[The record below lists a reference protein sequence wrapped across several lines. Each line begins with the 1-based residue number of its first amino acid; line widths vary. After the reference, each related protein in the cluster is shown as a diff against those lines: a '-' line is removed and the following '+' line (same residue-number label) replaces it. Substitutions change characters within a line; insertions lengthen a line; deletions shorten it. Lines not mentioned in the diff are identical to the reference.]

1 MTQRFYRDTWVEVDL
16 QAIATNVQAISQLY
30 IDRKVNVMAVVKAN
44 GYGHGAIEVARTAL
58 HAGATHLAVA
68 LLDEAIELRQAGI
81 KAPILILG
89 RIRPEDVVVALE
101 YDAMVTVFQLEWL
114 LEAKQHLDEERPI
127 QVHVK
132 LDTGMG
138 RIGIRQKEEA
148 AALFQFIRDHKSF
161 DLNGVYT
168 HFATAD
174 ELDLAY
180 LNEQHSRFVEML
192 GWLTEWG
199 MTMPLIHSGNSAAGM
214 RFPDK
219 TFDLFRLGIS
229 MYGLTPSPEITND
242 LPVSLKQAFTLKSR
256 LVQVK
261 EMPAGEAISYGAT
274 YRTKQREW
282 IGTIPI
288 GYADGWLRYHSTN
301 GGEVLVN
308 GERAPFVGRICM
320 DQCMI
325 RLPGPVEVG
334 TVVTLIGVD
343 GDDEITMDEVA
354 ARLGTIN
361 YEIPCVISQRVP
373 RIYQGIRN
381 VKKN

>member
-1 MTQRFYRDTWVEVDL
+1 MTRRFYRDTWAEIDL
-16 QAIATNVQAISQLY
+16 HAIATNVREVSKLY
-30 IDRKVNVMAVVKAN
+30 DNKNVRIMAVVKAN

-58 HAGATHLAVA
+58 SAGATHLAVA
-68 LLDEAIELRQAGI
+68 LLDEAIELREAEI
-81 KAPILILG
+81 TEPILVLG
-89 RIRPEDVVVALE
+89 RIRPEDVAIAVEFNV
-101 YDAMVTVFQLEWL
+101 MVTVFQLEWL
-114 LEAKQHLDEERPI
+114 IEAKKHLHADECI
-127 QVHVK
+127 HLHVK

-138 RIGIRQKEEA
+138 RIGVRSKEEA
-148 AALFQFIRDHKSF
+148 ASLFRFIQADESF
-161 DLNGVYT
+161 ALNGIYT

-174 ELDLAY
+174 EQDLSY
-180 LNEQHSRFVEML
+180 LNEQHTRFVEML
-192 GWLTEWG
+192 GWLKEWG
-199 MTMPLIHSGNSAAGM
+199 IKKPLIHSGNSAAGM
-214 RFPDK
+214 RFPEK
-219 TFDLFRLGIS
+219 AFDLFRLGIS
-229 MYGLTPSPEITND
+229 MYGLTPSPEITDD
-242 LPVSLKQAFTLKSR
+242 LPVSLKQAFSLKSR

-301 GGEVLVN
+301 GGAVLVN
-308 GERAPFVGRICM
+308 GQRAPFVGRICM

-334 TVVTLIGVD
+334 TVVTLIGAD

-361 YEIPCVISQRVP
+361 YEIPCVISSRVP
-373 RIYQGIRN
+373 RIYSN
-381 VKKN
+381 DKLL